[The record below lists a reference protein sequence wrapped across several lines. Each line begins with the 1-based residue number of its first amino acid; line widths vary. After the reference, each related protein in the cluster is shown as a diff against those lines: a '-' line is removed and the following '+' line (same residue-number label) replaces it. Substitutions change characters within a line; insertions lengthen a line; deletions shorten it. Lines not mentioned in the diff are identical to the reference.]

1 MLMKNIFL
9 AAIITMILFSCGKTC
24 PEGYRGRN
32 CDIEIT
38 PSKVSI
44 SKITVTNFATND
56 PNLSQWDVGSSA
68 DIYPVVTGE
77 DINNV
82 VWRSNTYY
90 DNATPGI
97 HYEFTPTAE
106 VDLIYPDMYY
116 RIGVYDYDGGT
127 VFNEDDLVGSVSFKP
142 YQIGLGFPEVIT
154 FSSGSTSVNLY
165 VKYFWD

>member
-1 MLMKNIFL
+1 MKQSVYFFAVMAL
-9 AAIITMILFSCGKTC
+9 IITSCGKTC

>member
-1 MLMKNIFL
+1 MRSSLYFLFVVVIIML
-9 AAIITMILFSCGKTC
+9 SCGKTC

-82 VWRSNTYY
+82 VWTCNTYF

-97 HYEFTPTAE
+97 HYEFVPPAE
-106 VDLIYPDMYY
+106 VELIYPSMYY
-116 RIGVYDYDGGT
+116 RIGIYDYDGGT
-127 VFNEDDLVGSVSFKP
+127 FFNEDDLVGSVSFKP
-142 YQIGLGFPEVIT
+142 YQIGLGFPEVLT